1 MKTFREFLSEQREAS
16 PEEVTAKKEFDV
28 KFKTLN
34 RRNVVFNPHSCH
46 QFLDRHK
53 NVNQRRLQYF
63 VDTVSDL
70 GMESKKYYLVF
81 SKSLNV
87 GMILNK
93 NESGKIFVV
102 TVLPKGKKQPK
113 PDTELVMVENK
124 NVQIIIIDENFE

>member
-16 PEEVTAKKEFDV
+16 PEEVTAKKEFDA

-34 RRNVVFNPHSCH
+34 RRNVIFNPHSCH

-53 NVNQRRLQYF
+53 NVNQRRLQHF

-70 GMESKKYYLVF
+70 DMESKKYYLVF
-81 SKSLNV
+81 SKSLDL

-102 TVLPKGKKQPK
+102 TVLPRGKKQPK
-113 PDTELVMVENK
+113 PDTELVMVEG
-124 NVQIIIIDENFE
+124 VSHFELIEIN

>member
-16 PEEVTAKKEFDV
+16 PEEVTAKKEFDA

-34 RRNVVFNPHSCH
+34 RRNVIFNPHSCH

-70 GMESKKYYLVF
+70 DMESKKYYLVF
-81 SKSLNV
+81 SKSHEVKSISFNWQLEKLLSI
-87 GMILNK
+87 ILEFLK
-93 NESGKIFVV
+93 VF
-102 TVLPKGKKQPK
+102 L
-113 PDTELVMVENK
+113 D
-124 NVQIIIIDENFE
+124 NFIL

>member
-16 PEEVTAKKEFDV
+16 PEEVTAKKEFDA

-46 QFLDRHK
+46 QFLDRYK
-53 NVNQRRLQYF
+53 NTNQRRLQYF
-63 VDTVSDL
+63 IDTVSNL
-70 GMESKKYYLVF
+70 VMESKKYYLVF
-81 SKSLNV
+81 SKSLDL

-93 NESGKIFVV
+93 NDSGKIFVI

-113 PDTELVMVENK
+113 QTRS
-124 NVQIIIIDENFE
+124 

>member
-16 PEEVTAKKEFDV
+16 PEEVTAKKEFDA

-46 QFLDRHK
+46 QFLDRYK
-53 NVNQRRLQYF
+53 NTNQRRLQYF
-63 VDTVSDL
+63 VDTVSNLD
-70 GMESKKYYLVF
+70 MESKKYYLVF
-81 SKSLNV
+81 SKSLDL

-93 NESGKIFVV
+93 NDSGKIFVI

-113 PDTELVMVENK
+113 TDTELMIVEGIK
-124 NVQIIIIDENFE
+124 IFEHFEIE